1 MKKVILTGA
10 NGQLGQSFASMLV
23 KQGFQA
29 IAVDKNIDNLT
40 ATKELN
46 LVKLDITN
54 SQDVNDFYSELK
66 DIYGLINNAG
76 TAVFTPFEER
86 TAEEFMSVVEVNLL
100 GTFLM
105 AQGAVKIMK
114 NNQIGKIVNI
124 GSIYGVVSSDERI
137 YGQSKRNN
145 SEVYS
150 VTKAGVIQLSKY
162 MAAHFGK
169 YNIQTNC
176 ISPGGVFNHQT
187 DDFIDNYNSK
197 TPSGRMARPADF
209 DAAMRFLLDENNS
222 YTNGQNIVVDGG
234 FTAW

>member
-23 KQGFQA
+23 KQGFQV

-145 SEVYS
+145 
-150 VTKAGVIQLSKY
+150 
-162 MAAHFGK
+162 
-169 YNIQTNC
+169 
-176 ISPGGVFNHQT
+176 HQT